1 VLDESDFAALQYS
14 GASSSEHAFVSVSSV
29 RANLAQAR
37 FAAAT
42 ADAMAA
48 SGAPAHDAAYTYLE
62 RVAQT
67 LYSAAAQLPHT
78 DLDGS
83 LQGQGQWPLPD
94 ELAYTYV
101 ETLLKIGACVP
112 ETRLSVLQAVQQLV
126 DGLRHQLQTDTSAAS
141 TMRCVPQV
149 HGVARAIQDVAFPWD
164 TGALTRLSA
173 SLAPLV
179 EAAVVHRLDA
189 ALVVLPEQAAAAQQC
204 RAVAQA
210 RGAPP
215 APQGVPHESAAHH
228 RLLEHYARLGTPLSG
243 HFVARCALG
252 AMASLLAQGLCGPAA
267 PRDAPAYASAWR
279 AQVQGAPSRPLDASE
294 PVPTIVRAYEG
305 AVAALSLGGAL
316 PAELYVGETL
326 CTSLKAIVLAAAA
339 GAPGAEALA
348 LDIVRSTL
356 SEQAPLH
363 DASLQRAAL
372 EGVAVLGRV
381 YPAQVPGLL
390 AHVRRWTALP
400 LQLLEADLASGATL
414 LDTAAASLV
423 ACMRAGGAEPIDLAV
438 STTYALLNHL
448 TRDTVVA
455 GAAPASV
462 LVNST
467 LTVVA
472 GLALHLRTPSF
483 TALVVSLLL
492 QRLEG
497 HSRVSPSLV
506 LLRLVALAPE
516 APRSS
521 FDSVLA
527 ALSTAARAALRR
539 DGPLPLGGVA
549 AALLRLARVL
559 DAAAEARAAEID
571 AAPDGASRKAACI
584 PVYLALLVEA
594 GLHTHGGRT
603 AAREAVQ
610 MLLPAVAT
618 LVAHEDVQV
627 HLHAPTELVYLFRQA
642 WVVLSLSGATR
653 RAPAARGDAL
663 HVLALKTPTLLPDSV
678 RNYVDDDID
687 THSVL
692 KQDTLG
698 ATPASVRQALGLG
711 ARALES
717 VRTLSLARLAFVQAV
732 LDVEQRRAA
741 CGRVSMALAYLTH
754 PGVASSSLAAPLC
767 EVAARV
773 LDAFVT
779 HAADRQHAHAV
790 DGVLADEVRNV
801 LLALCHA
808 RAEVRELAHLYL
820 ERLPSVLPS
829 VLAHPDVVVTMLEL
843 VALLGRACDAEL
855 DEAYMPAYTY
865 RSPIANISIDV
876 SDLYAERRDRLSEV
890 LARVRRLLSHAQEAT
905 PHTLRGALLRYLHD
919 EASADGLGASLALD
933 YARGRPQPIGVSKV
947 RGDAAGPLA
956 HDLLVQGASQ
966 GAMGSASEAECEQVR
981 AALAAALERAAP
993 SPDTLAALLY
1003 RGGALVVERT
1013 PLDLDLVSFLVLV
1026 PMHVCT
1032 KAALTTATQVW
1043 TWVLAERPSA
1053 LVAMVGAIAQ
1063 GWART
1068 ADARQGL
1075 YATTLRADSPLAR
1088 PTSMTALDH
1097 KAVALEAQRAD
1108 ELLTGHMLV
1117 LQVLEDVLASFGASS
1132 APLMSVL
1139 VWLVQHIVESA
1150 PRLSAHPVMRAPRLA
1165 LASLALRVLAAAH
1178 VDVLVEARLR
1188 DGIARLLFDWFAHPP
1203 TWSFGGDLRRAE
1215 QELRLLRSVGA
1226 ALRGA
1231 TLRADSLVATATIA
1245 PPARVTLHSAQPLAP
1260 RCTLAQAL
1268 THLQAEL
1275 RLLQLLL
1282 ESEEARLLV
1291 WRHPTESCAMP
1302 APQATLADLRTAW
1315 LIDGRVAVQLCTR
1328 FRDPAL
1334 RTELGRLVRASPH
1347 RVVACSE
1354 AVAYL
1359 LAAPAEGRARSWLHL
1374 WAPEPPVAAIGRLTP
1389 AGGARD
1395 PLVLQYAMRA
1405 LEAYPIDLVFFY
1417 VPQLVQTLRDDSLG
1431 YVADFVRKT
1440 SRISQL
1446 FCHQILW
1453 NMQANTHKDDLGE
1466 VEDALK
1472 PTLDRLSSEIVAQL
1486 SGEAQAFYE
1495 REFTFFQEVTSISGK
1510 LKPYIK
1516 KSKPEKK
1523 AKIDEELAQ
1532 IQVLEGV
1539 YLPSNPDGVVV
1550 DLDRHSGRPLQS
1562 AAKAPFMATF
1572 RVRRPLAEHERRE
1585 PDAPAHVDVWQSAI
1599 FKVGDDCRQDLLAL
1613 QVIAQ
1618 FKNIFSAIGLG
1629 VYLDPYRVTATSPG
1643 CGVIDVVP
1651 NATSR
1656 DEMGRQKIN
1665 DLPTFFTQ
1673 RYGDVQS
1680 VPFQRARLHFVQSMA
1695 AYSVVCHLLQIRD
1708 RHNGNMMVDG
1718 EGYLVHI
1725 DFGFLFDIGPGGMR
1739 FEPYSFKL
1747 THEMVQVMGGP
1758 HSPGFALFEQLVV
1771 KAFLAC
1777 RPFADEIV
1785 ATCGLMLGT
1794 ELPSFKGPATMQRLR
1809 DRFKTEL
1816 SEREAA
1822 LHAQWL
1828 VKDAYG
1834 NMRGTLYDL
1843 IQEKQNQIPYRR

>member
-1 VLDESDFAALQYS
+1 MDFLDQPTHTLILNDLAACLARDAAAGVLTETDFAALQYS
-14 GASSSEHAFVSVSSV
+14 GAASSEHAFVSVSSV

-42 ADAMAA
+42 ADAIAA

-112 ETRLSVLQAVQQLV
+112 DTGLSVLQAVQQLV
-126 DGLRHQLQTDTSAAS
+126 DGLRHQLQTDASVAS
-141 TMRCVPQV
+141 TLRCVPQV

-164 TGALTRLSA
+164 TDALTRLSA
-173 SLAPLV
+173 SLSPLV
-179 EAAVVHRLDA
+179 VDAAVVERLDA
-189 ALVVLPEQAAAAQQC
+189 MLHLPGQRRATAGDAPPEDAAAS
-204 RAVAQA
+204 
-210 RGAPP
+210 P
-215 APQGVPHESAAHH
+215 
-228 RLLEHYARLGTPLSG
+228 LLEHYARLGTPLSG

-252 AMASLLAQGLCGPAA
+252 AMASLLAQGLRGFV
-267 PRDAPAYASAWR
+267 RDEPAYAAAWL
-279 AQVQGAPSRPLDASE
+279 AQVRGAPCRPIDASE
-294 PVPTIVRAYEG
+294 PVPALVHAYEG
-305 AVAALSLGGAL
+305 AVAALHQGAA
-316 PAELYVGETL
+316 PTALYVGETL
-326 CTSLKAIVLAAAA
+326 CTSLKATVLAAAA

-348 LDIVRSTL
+348 LDMVRSAL
-356 SEQAPLH
+356 SERAPLH
-363 DASLQRAAL
+363 DAALQRAAL

-381 YPAQVPGLL
+381 YPAHVPGLL

-400 LQLLEADLASGATL
+400 LQLLEADLAGGAPL
-414 LDTAAASLV
+414 LDTAAASMV
-423 ACMRAGGAEPIDLAV
+423 ACMRAASAEPTDLAV

-448 TRDTVVA
+448 SRDPGA
-455 GAAPASV
+455 GAPASV
-462 LVNST
+462 LVSST

-472 GLALHLRTPSF
+472 ALALHLRSPPF

-497 HSRVSPSLV
+497 HGRVSPSLV
-506 LLRLVALAPE
+506 LLHLVALAPE
-516 APRSS
+516 APRPS

-527 ALSTAARAALRR
+527 ALGTAARSALRG
-539 DGPLPLGGVA
+539 DSQVPLGGVA

-559 DAAAEARAAEID
+559 DAAAEARAAEVD
-571 AAPDGASRKAACI
+571 AAPAGRKAACL
-584 PVYLALLVEA
+584 PVYLALLIEA
-594 GLHTHGGRT
+594 GLHAHGRT
-603 AAREAVQ
+603 VEAVR
-610 MLLPAVAT
+610 MLLPPVAA
-618 LVAHEDVQV
+618 LVAHDDVEV
-627 HLHAPTELVYLFRQA
+627 HRQASPELVYLFRQA
-642 WVVLSLSGATR
+642 WVVLALSGATGG
-653 RAPAARGDAL
+653 APAARGDAL
-663 HVLALKTPTLLPDSV
+663 HVLALKTPMLVPGSV
-678 RNYVDDDID
+678 RNYIDDDID

-692 KQDTLG
+692 KQATLG
-698 ATPASVRQALGLG
+698 ASPASVRQALGLG
-711 ARALES
+711 EA
-717 VRTLSLARLAFVQAV
+717 VRSLSLARLAFVRAV
-732 LDVEQRRAA
+732 QEVEQRRAA
-741 CGRVSMALAYLTH
+741 CGRVSMALTYLAH
-754 PGVASSSLAAPLC
+754 PGVAASSLAGPLRDVC
-767 EVAARV
+767 VRV
-773 LDAFVT
+773 LDAFLT
-779 HAADRQHAHAV
+779 HAADRQHAHAA

-820 ERLPSVLPS
+820 ERLQPVLPS
-829 VLAHPDVVVTMLEL
+829 VFAHPDVVVTMLEMA
-843 VALLGRACDAEL
+843 ALLGRACDAEL
-855 DEAYMPAYTY
+855 DEAYMPTYTY
-865 RSPIANISIDV
+865 HSSLANMSIDV
-876 SDLYAERRDRLSEV
+876 SDLYAERRERLNEV
-890 LARVRRLLSHAQEAT
+890 LARVRRLLSQAQEAM

-933 YARGRPQPIGVSKV
+933 YARGRPQPIGASRV

-966 GAMGSASEAECEQVR
+966 GAMGSVSEAECEQVR
-981 AALAAALERAAP
+981 AALAAALERAPPAP
-993 SPDTLAALLY
+993 DALAALLY

-1032 KAALTTATQVW
+1032 KAALATATHVW
-1043 TWVLAERPSA
+1043 TWVLSARPCA
-1053 LVAMVGAIAQ
+1053 LVAIVGAVAQ

-1068 ADARQGL
+1068 AAARQGL
-1075 YATTLRADSPLAR
+1075 YSTALRADSPLTR
-1088 PTSMTALDH
+1088 PTSMSALDH
-1097 KAVALEAQRAD
+1097 GAMAAEAQQAD
-1108 ELLTGHMLV
+1108 ELIAGHMLV
-1117 LQVLEDVLASFGASS
+1117 LQVLEDMLASYGASS

-1139 VWLVQHIVESA
+1139 VWLVQHIVDSA
-1150 PRLSAHPVMRAPRLA
+1150 PRLNAHPLMRAPRLA
-1165 LASLALRVLAAAH
+1165 LASLALRVLSAAH

-1188 DGIARLLFDWFAHPP
+1188 DGVARLLLDWFAHPP
-1203 TWSFGGDLRRAE
+1203 TWSFGGDFRRAA
-1215 QELRLLRSVGA
+1215 QELQLLRSVGA
-1226 ALRGA
+1226 ALRA
-1231 TLRADSLVATATIA
+1231 APLRADSLVATATIA

-1275 RLLQLLL
+1275 RLLLLLL

-1302 APQATLADLRTAW
+1302 APRATLADLHTAW
-1315 LIDGRVAVQLCTR
+1315 LVDARVAVQLCVR
-1328 FRDPAL
+1328 FPDAGL
-1334 RTELGRLVRASPH
+1334 RAELGRLVRATPH
-1347 RVVACSE
+1347 RVVSCPE
-1354 AVAYL
+1354 ALAYL
-1359 LAAPAEGRARSWLHL
+1359 LAAPVEGRAASWLHL
-1374 WAPEPPVAAIGRLTP
+1374 WAPEPPVAAIERLTP
-1389 AGGARD
+1389 VGGARD

-1405 LEAYPIDLVFFY
+1405 LESYPVELVFFY
-1417 VPQLVQTLRDDSLG
+1417 VPQVVQALRDDALG
-1431 YVADFVRKT
+1431 YVADFVLKT

-1472 PTLDRLSSEIVAQL
+1472 PTLDRLSGEIVAQL
-1486 SGEAQAFYE
+1486 SGEAKAFYE
-1495 REFTFFQEVTSISGK
+1495 REFGFFQEVTSISGK

-1516 KSKPEKK
+1516 KSKAEKK

-1532 IQVLEGV
+1532 VHVLEGV

-1572 RVRRPLAEHERRE
+1572 RVRRPLAAHERQ
-1585 PDAPAHVDVWQSAI
+1585 PGAPAHVDVWQSAI

-1613 QVIAQ
+1613 QVMAQ

-1665 DLPTFFTQ
+1665 DLPTFFLQ
-1673 RYGDVQS
+1673 RYGDVRS

-1718 EGYLVHI
+1718 AGHLVHI

-1747 THEMVQVMGGP
+1747 THEMVEVMGGP

-1777 RPFADEIV
+1777 RPYADEIV
-1785 ATCGLMLGT
+1785 ATCRLMLGT
-1794 ELPSFKGPATMQRLR
+1794 ELPSFKGPATLQRLHE
-1809 DRFKTEL
+1809 RFKTEL

>member
-1 VLDESDFAALQYS
+1 
-14 GASSSEHAFVSVSSV
+14 VSVSSV

-42 ADAMAA
+42 ADAIVA
-48 SGAPAHDAAYTYLE
+48 SGAPAHDAAHAYLE

-112 ETRLSVLQAVQQLV
+112 DTRLSVLQAVQQLV
-126 DGLRHQLQTDTSAAS
+126 DGLRHQLQTDTSVAS

-149 HGVARAIQDVAFPWD
+149 HGFARAIQEVAFPWD

-179 EAAVVHRLDA
+179 VDAAVVDRLDA
-189 ALVVLPEQAAAAQQC
+189 TLVVLPEQAAAARQC
-204 RAVAQA
+204 GTMARDVAPSDVLHDGTDA
-210 RGAPP
+210 Y
-215 APQGVPHESAAHH
+215 
-228 RLLEHYARLGTPLSG
+228 RLLQHYACLGTPLSG

-252 AMASLLAQGLCGPAA
+252 AMASLLAQGLRGPAA
-267 PRDAPAYASAWR
+267 HDEPAYTAAWL
-279 AQVQGAPSRPLDASE
+279 AQVRGAPRRPLDASE
-294 PVPTIVRAYEG
+294 PVPAIVHAYER
-305 AVAALSLGGAL
+305 ALAALAHGTHGSV
-316 PAELYVGETL
+316 PTELYVGEML
-326 CTSLKAIVLAAAA
+326 CTTLKAIVLAAAA

-348 LDIVRSTL
+348 LDMVRSAL
-356 SEQAPLH
+356 SERAPWH
-363 DASLQRAAL
+363 DPALQRAAL

-400 LQLLEADLASGATL
+400 LQLLEADLASGAPL
-414 LDTAAASLV
+414 LDTAAASMV
-423 ACMRAGGAEPIDLAV
+423 ACMRAGTAEPTDLAV

-448 TRDTVVA
+448 TRDT
-455 GAAPASV
+455 GASV
-462 LVNST
+462 LVSST

-472 GLALHLRTPSF
+472 GIALHLRTPSF

-506 LLRLVALAPE
+506 LLHLVSLAPE

-527 ALSTAARAALRR
+527 ALSTAARSALCG
-539 DGPLPLGGVA
+539 DGSVTLGGVA
-549 AALLRLARVL
+549 AALLRFARVL
-559 DAAAEARAAEID
+559 DASAEARAAEVD
-571 AAPDGASRKAACI
+571 AAPTGRKAACL
-584 PVYLALLVEA
+584 PVYLSLLIEA
-594 GLHTHGGRT
+594 GLHTHGGRV

-610 MLLPAVAT
+610 MLLPPVAS
-618 LVAHEDVQV
+618 LVAHDDVVV
-627 HLHAPTELVYLFRQA
+627 HREASAELVYLFRQA
-642 WVVLSLSGATR
+642 WVVLTLSGATSS
-653 RAPAARGDAL
+653 ATAARGDAL
-663 HVLALKTPTLLPDSV
+663 HVLALKTPMLVPGSV
-678 RNYVDDDID
+678 RNYIDDDID

-692 KQDTLG
+692 KQTTLG
-698 ATPASVRQALGLG
+698 ATPASVQQALGLG
-711 ARALES
+711 TRALES
-717 VRTLSLARLAFVQAV
+717 ARSLSLARLVFVQAV
-732 LDVEQRRAA
+732 LEVEQRRAA
-741 CGRVSMALAYLTH
+741 CGRVSMALAYPAH
-754 PGVASSSLAAPLC
+754 PGIASSSLAAPLR
-767 EVAARV
+767 EVCVRV
-773 LDAFVT
+773 MDTFLAHV
-779 HAADRQHAHAV
+779 ADRQHAHAV

-820 ERLPSVLPS
+820 ERLQPVLPS
-829 VLAHPDVVVTMLEL
+829 VFAHPDVVVTILEM

-865 RSPIANISIDV
+865 HSSLANISIDV
-876 SDLYAERRDRLSEV
+876 SDVYAERRERLSEV
-890 LARVRRLLSHAQEAT
+890 LARVRRLLSHTQEAM

-966 GAMGSASEAECEQVR
+966 GAMGSVSEAECEQVR
-981 AALAAALERAAP
+981 AALAAALASAAP
-993 SPDTLAALLY
+993 APDALAALLY

-1032 KAALTTATQVW
+1032 KAALTTATHVW
-1043 TWVLAERPSA
+1043 TWVLSARPCA
-1053 LVAMVGAIAQ
+1053 LVAIVGAIAQ

-1068 ADARQGL
+1068 AAARQGL
-1075 YATTLRADSPLAR
+1075 YSTALRADSPLAR
-1088 PTSMTALDH
+1088 PTSMSALDH
-1097 KAVALEAQRAD
+1097 GAIALEAQRAD
-1108 ELLTGHMLV
+1108 ELVAGHMLV
-1117 LQVLEDVLASFGASS
+1117 LQVLEDVLASYGASS
-1132 APLMSVL
+1132 APLISVL
-1139 VWLVQHIVESA
+1139 VWLVQHIVDSA
-1150 PRLSAHPVMRAPRLA
+1150 PRLNAHPLMRAPRLA

-1178 VDVLVEARLR
+1178 VDVLGEARLR
-1188 DGIARLLFDWFAHPP
+1188 DGVARLLLDWFAHAP
-1203 TWSFGGDLRRAE
+1203 TWSFGGDLRRAA
-1215 QELRLLRSVGA
+1215 QELRLLHSVGA
-1226 ALRGA
+1226 ALRA
-1231 TLRADSLVATATIA
+1231 APLCADSLVATVTVA
-1245 PPARVTLHSAQPLAP
+1245 PPARITLHSAQPLAP
-1260 RCTLAQAL
+1260 RCTLAQAV

-1291 WRHPTESCAMP
+1291 WHHPTESCAMP
-1302 APQATLADLRTAW
+1302 APRATLADLHTAW
-1315 LIDGRVAVQLCTR
+1315 LVDGRVAVQLCVR
-1328 FRDPAL
+1328 FPDAAL
-1334 RTELGRLVRASPH
+1334 RTELGRLIRASPH
-1347 RVVACSE
+1347 RVVACPE
-1354 AVAYL
+1354 ALAYL
-1359 LAAPAEGRARSWLHL
+1359 LAAPVEGRAASCLHL
-1374 WAPEPPVAAIGRLTP
+1374 WAPEPPVIAIERLTP
-1389 AGGARD
+1389 AGGGRD

-1405 LEAYPIDLVFFY
+1405 LEAYPVELVFFY
-1417 VPQLVQTLRDDSLG
+1417 VPQLVQALRDDTLG

-1472 PTLDRLSSEIVAQL
+1472 PTLERLSGEIVSQL
-1486 SGEAQAFYE
+1486 SGEAKAFYE
-1495 REFTFFQEVTSISGK
+1495 REFAFFKEVTSISGK

-1516 KSKPEKK
+1516 KSKAEKK

-1572 RVRRPLAEHERRE
+1572 RVRRPLPEHERR
-1585 PDAPAHVDVWQSAI
+1585 PGAPAHVDVWQSAI

-1613 QVIAQ
+1613 QVMAQ

-1629 VYLDPYRVTATSPG
+1629 VYLDPYRVTATNPG

-1665 DLPTFFTQ
+1665 DLPTFFQ
-1673 RYGDVQS
+1673 HRYGDVHS

-1718 EGYLVHI
+1718 VGHLVHI

-1747 THEMVQVMGGP
+1747 THEMVEVMGGL

-1777 RPFADEIV
+1777 RPYADEIV
-1785 ATCGLMLGT
+1785 ATCRLMLGT
-1794 ELPSFKGPATMQRLR
+1794 ELPSYKGPATLQRLH

-1822 LHAQWL
+1822 QHAQWL

>member
-1 VLDESDFAALQYS
+1 M
-14 GASSSEHAFVSVSSV
+14 SVSSV

-42 ADAMAA
+42 ADAIAA
-48 SGAPAHDAAYTYLE
+48 SGTAAHDAAYTYLE

-78 DLDGS
+78 EFDGS
-83 LQGQGQWPLPD
+83 LQGDQWPLPD

-112 ETRLSVLQAVQQLV
+112 DTRHSVLQAVQQLV
-126 DGLRHQLQTDTSAAS
+126 DGLRHQLQTDDCVAS
-141 TMRCVPQV
+141 CLRCVPQM

-179 EAAVVHRLDA
+179 VDASILGRLDA
-189 ALVVLPEQAAAAQQC
+189 TLVRLPEQAAAAQTC
-204 RAVAQA
+204 RSVAQA
-210 RGAPP
+210 RGVSTPWDST
-215 APQGVPHESAAHH
+215 EHH

-252 AMASLLAQGLCGPAA
+252 VIASLLAQGLHGCSVL
-267 PRDAPAYASAWR
+267 RDESAYAHAWL
-279 AQVQGAPSRPLDASE
+279 AQVRGERSRPLDASE
-294 PVPTIVRAYEG
+294 PVPMIVRAYEQC
-305 AVAALSLGGAL
+305 VAALTLHGSL
-316 PAELYVGETL
+316 PTELYIGETL
-326 CTSLKAIVLAAAA
+326 CTALKAMVLAAAA

-348 LDIVRSTL
+348 LDMVRNAL
-356 SEQAPLH
+356 SEQAPSQ
-363 DASLQRAAL
+363 DATLQRAAL
-372 EGVAVLGRV
+372 ESVAVLGRV
-381 YPAQVPGLL
+381 YTGQVPSLL
-390 AHVRRWTALP
+390 TMVRRWAALP
-400 LQLLEADLASGATL
+400 LQLLEADLASGAPL
-414 LDTAAASLV
+414 LDTAAASMV
-423 ACMRAGGAEPIDLAV
+423 TCMRYSASEPTDVAM
-438 STTYALLNHL
+438 STTYALLNRV
-448 TRDTVVA
+448 TRDTSGA

-462 LVNST
+462 LVSST
-467 LTVVA
+467 LTLVA
-472 GLALHLRTPSF
+472 GLAQHLRTPSF
-483 TALVVSLLL
+483 SALVVSLLL

-506 LLRLVALAPE
+506 LLHLVSLAPE
-516 APRSS
+516 VPKPS

-527 ALSTAARAALRR
+527 ALSTATRAALRR
-539 DGPLPLGGVA
+539 EGTLPLGGVA

-559 DAAAEARAAEID
+559 DASAEARAAEVD
-571 AAPDGASRKAACI
+571 AAANEPAGSSRKMACL
-584 PVYLALLVEA
+584 PVYLALLIEA
-594 GLHTHGGRT
+594 GSQAHGSRT
-603 AAREAVQ
+603 AARDAVQ
-610 MLLPAVAT
+610 MLAPAVAT
-618 LVAHEDVQV
+618 LVAHDDVQV
-627 HLHAPTELVYLFRQA
+627 HLDAQPELVYLFRQA
-642 WVVLSLSGATR
+642 WTVLSVCGATPPLPTPI
-653 RAPAARGDAL
+653 AHGDAL
-663 HVLALKTPTLLPDSV
+663 RVLALKTPMLLPASV
-678 RNYVDDDID
+678 RNYIEEDID
-687 THSVL
+687 AHNVL
-692 KQDTLG
+692 PPTSLS
-698 ATPASVRQALGLG
+698 APPASLRHALGFLG

-717 VRTLSLARLAFVQAV
+717 MRSLSVPRLAFVQAV
-732 LDVEQRRAA
+732 LEVEQRRAS
-741 CGRVSMALAYLTH
+741 CGRISMALSYLAH
-754 PGVASSSLAAPLC
+754 PGLASSSLRAPLR
-767 EVAARV
+767 EVAYRI
-773 LDAFVT
+773 LDAFLAHV
-779 HAADRQHAHAV
+779 ADRQHAHAV
-790 DGVLADEVRNV
+790 DAVVADEVRNV

-808 RAEVRELAHLYL
+808 RADVRDVAHTYL
-820 ERLPSVLPS
+820 ERLQPVLPS
-829 VLAHPDVVVTMLEL
+829 VLAHPDVVVTMLEM

-855 DEAYMPAYTY
+855 EEAYMPSYTY
-865 RSPIANISIDV
+865 HSSLANIHIDV
-876 SDLYAERRDRLSEV
+876 SDLYSERRERLNEV
-890 LARVRRLLSHAQEAT
+890 LMRVRRLLTHAQEVM

-966 GAMGSASEAECEQVR
+966 GAMGSVSEAACEQVR
-981 AALAAALERAAP
+981 AALAAALEARTAP
-993 SPDTLAALLY
+993 PPDAVSALLY
-1003 RGGALVVERT
+1003 RGGALVMER
-1013 PLDLDLVSFLVLV
+1013 PVLDLDLVSFLVLV

-1043 TWVLAERPSA
+1043 TWVLSARPSA
-1053 LVAMVGAIAQ
+1053 LVALVGAIAQ

-1068 ADARQGL
+1068 AAARQGV
-1075 YATTLRADSPLAR
+1075 YSTVLRADSPLAR

-1097 KAVALEAQRAD
+1097 KAIAHEAQQAD

-1139 VWLVQHIVESA
+1139 VWLVQHMVESA
-1150 PRLSAHPVMRAPRLA
+1150 PRLNAHPLMRAPRLA

-1178 VDVLVEARLR
+1178 VDVLIEARLR
-1188 DGIARLLFDWFAHPP
+1188 DGVARMLLDWFAYAP
-1203 TWSFGGDLRRAE
+1203 TWSFGGDLRRAA
-1215 QELRLLRSVGA
+1215 QELRLLRSVHT
-1226 ALRGA
+1226 ALRA
-1231 TLRADSLVATATIA
+1231 AILRADSLVATATIA
-1245 PPARVTLHSAQPLAP
+1245 PPTRVTLHSAQPLAP

-1275 RLLQLLL
+1275 HLLQVLL
-1282 ESEEARLLV
+1282 ENEEARLLV
-1291 WRHPTESCAMP
+1291 WRHPTETCVMP
-1302 APQATLADLRTAW
+1302 TPQATLADLHTAW
-1315 LIDGRVAVQLCTR
+1315 RVDARVAVQLCTR
-1328 FRDPAL
+1328 FHDPAL
-1334 RTELGRLVRASPH
+1334 RAELGRLVRASPY
-1347 RVVACSE
+1347 RVIQCAE
-1354 AVAYL
+1354 ALPYF
-1359 LAAPAEGRARSWLHL
+1359 LAASTEARTRSWLHL
-1374 WAPEPPVAAIGRLTP
+1374 WAPEPPVAAIERLTP
-1389 AGGARD
+1389 SGGAAD

-1417 VPQLVQTLRDDSLG
+1417 VPQLVQALREDTLG

-1453 NMQANTHKDDLGE
+1453 NMQANTYKDDNGE

-1472 PTLDRLSSEIVAQL
+1472 PTLDRLSEEIVSQL
-1486 SGEAQAFYE
+1486 SGEAKAFYE
-1495 REFTFFQEVTSISGK
+1495 REFTFFREVTSISGK
-1510 LKPYIK
+1510 LKPFIK
-1516 KSKPEKK
+1516 KSKAEKK
-1523 AKIDEELAQ
+1523 AKIDQELSR

-1572 RVRRPLAEHERRE
+1572 RVRRPLAEHEHRQAE
-1585 PDAPAHVDVWQSAI
+1585 APAHVDVWQSAI

-1613 QVIAQ
+1613 QVMAQ
-1618 FKNIFSAIGLG
+1618 FKNIFSAIGLD
-1629 VYLDPYRVTATSPG
+1629 VYLNPYRVTATSPG

-1651 NATSR
+1651 HATSR

-1665 DLPTFFTQ
+1665 DLPTFFKQ
-1673 RYGDVQS
+1673 RYGDVPS

-1718 EGYLVHI
+1718 EGHLVHI

-1747 THEMVQVMGGP
+1747 THEMVEVMGGP
-1758 HSPGFALFEQLVV
+1758 TSPGFAMFEQLVV

-1777 RPFADEIV
+1777 RPFAEEIV
-1785 ATCGLMLGT
+1785 ATCRLMLGT
-1794 ELPSFKGPATMQRLR
+1794 ALPSFKGPATLQRLH

-1822 LHAQWL
+1822 QHAQWL